1 MMYYFHETLVMECF
15 VMNIIS
21 SVLSITILL
30 YNIGCME
37 WVKLKGLK
45 MEETDSDILVETEY

>member
-1 MMYYFHETLVMECF
+1 
-15 VMNIIS
+15 MNIIS